1 LARVRRREYSE
12 PVVREHVRVR
22 TRDFFDG
29 PNSVYED
36 AITVERPA
44 REPSNLP
51 PDVQVLRVSE
61 AEAQRIRERLASSD
75 EYEIVADR
83 PVPKPARRD
92 NDWYEDES
100 RRSRH
105 ERRRRRRSQRS
116 VDLTAANYPDGY
128 RRPQNLRS
136 PGYMEAPRVLP
147 HVRAPSPPP
156 VGRRRSGRHSFVS
169 RQEHEDVD
177 IRRTSQPE
185 DIDRRGRPVVVG
197 SRATSRSKSRGG
209 SRWDAPFGGRPPAS
223 DSETIEMQE
232 QIQGPPPVNEDYD
245 WYDSYG
251 QRVKVR
257 EI

>member
-1 LARVRRREYSE
+1 MARIHRRKYSE

-29 PNSVYED
+29 ANSVYEE
-36 AITVERPA
+36 ATVVERPA
-44 REPSNLP
+44 RAPSNLP
-51 PDVQVLRVSE
+51 PDVQVLRVST

-105 ERRRRRRSQRS
+105 ERRRRRRSQSR
-116 VDLTAANYPDGY
+116 VDFTAANYPDGD

-136 PGYMEAPRVLP
+136 PDFMEAPRVLP

-156 VGRRRSGRHSFVS
+156 ADRRRSARHSFAS
-169 RQEHEDVD
+169 RPEHEDVD
-177 IRRTSQPE
+177 VRRTGQQQG
-185 DIDRRGRPVVVG
+185 IDRHGRPVMVG
-197 SRATSRSKSRGG
+197 SRAASRSKSRGG

-232 QIQGPPPVNEDYD
+232 QIQGPPPANDDYD
-245 WYDSYG
+245 WYDSHG
-251 QRVKVR
+251 QRVRVR